1 MRGFQTASSTYYLDI
16 ANNYIWGGKLGDTK
30 HRYAKGA
37 RFMIGAPGIAY
48 FVDDF
53 GNQLYT
59 ADGRPSMIQTGI
71 IKNYI

>member
-16 ANNYIWGGKLGDTK
+16 VNNYIWGGKLGNNK

-37 RFMIGAPGIAY
+37 RFIIGAPGIAY

-59 ADGRPSMIQTGI
+59 ADGQPAMIQTGI